1 MWHVLNRPDQQILSF
16 SDGPGIKRTTSK
28 FELHPEQLINRTIE
42 SEVDLG
48 DNFDVKMTTA
58 TSKFGTNYLITY
70 LRPKGKSAIYMTAE
84 RKILKS
90 KYLKLKSVLRLF
102 H

>member
-1 MWHVLNRPDQQILSF
+1 MSF
-16 SDGPGIKRTTSK
+16 SDGPDIRRITSK
-28 FELHPEQLINRTIE
+28 FELHPEQLTNLTIE

-90 KYLKLKSVLRLF
+90 KYLITIRS
-102 H
+102 

>member
-1 MWHVLNRPDQQILSF
+1 MTL
-16 SDGPGIKRTTSK
+16 
-28 FELHPEQLINRTIE
+28 E

-48 DNFDVKMTTA
+48 DKFDVQMTTA
-58 TSKFGTNYLITY
+58 TSKFGANYLITY

-90 KYLKLKSVLRLF
+90 K
-102 H
+102 

>member
-1 MWHVLNRPDQQILSF
+1 MSF
-16 SDGPGIKRTTSK
+16 SDGPSIKRIKSK
-28 FELHPEQLINRTIE
+28 FELHPEQLTNRTIE

-48 DNFDVKMTTA
+48 DNFDVKMTKA

-90 KYLKLKSVLRLF
+90 KYSISILS
-102 H
+102 

>member
-1 MWHVLNRPDQQILSF
+1 MSF
-16 SDGPGIKRTTSK
+16 SDGPSSSRVKTS
-28 FELHPEQLINRTIE
+28 FALHPEQLNNMTIE

-48 DNFDVKMTTA
+48 KNFDVQMTTA
-58 TSKFGTNYLITY
+58 ISKFGANYLITY

-90 KYLKLKSVLRLF
+90 KYSISILS
-102 H
+102 